1 VAYKIAILPSALRH
15 LANLPRPDQK
25 RVASKIDHLSTD
37 PRPPGAKKLK
47 SDHDLYRIR
56 IGKYRV
62 IYAVEDV
69 RLTVLV
75 VRVGHRR
82 EVYRGV

>member
-1 VAYKIAILPSALRH
+1 MAYKVAILPSALRQ
-15 LANLPRPDQK
+15 LADLPRPDQK
-25 RVASKIDHLSTD
+25 RVAIRIDRLSVD
-37 PRPPGAKKLK
+37 PRPPGAKKLQ
-47 SDHDLYRIR
+47 SGHDLYRIR

-62 IYAVEDV
+62 IYAAEDV

>member
-1 VAYKIAILPSALRH
+1 MAYKVAILPAALLQ
-15 LANLPRPDQK
+15 LAGLPRPDQK
-25 RVASKIDHLSTD
+25 RVANKIDRLSTD
-37 PRPPGAKKLK
+37 PRPPGAQKLQT
-47 SDHDLYRIR
+47 DRDLYRLR
-56 IGKYRV
+56 VGKYRV

>member
-1 VAYKIAILPSALRH
+1 VAYKVAILPSALRQ
-15 LANLPRPDQK
+15 LADLPRPDQK
-25 RVASKIDHLSTD
+25 RVANKIDRLSTD
-37 PRPPGAKKLK
+37 RRPPGAKKLQ
-47 SDHDLYRIR
+47 SRRDLYRIR

-82 EVYRGV
+82 DVYRGV